1 MFKHFSKFQNMPA
14 FYNLMWCLLAV
25 VCLFPRAFGDAN
37 KVVFQFPEYDYK
49 ETSKNELA
57 FREFESACDQSAR
70 CLAFEGIEKTRCVRE
85 CVSPSCYKEIY
96 KFDELEEGEID
107 VRLNSFRACF
117 MQRLNRNRG

>member
-1 MFKHFSKFQNMPA
+1 MPA

>member
-1 MFKHFSKFQNMPA
+1 MLSPA
-14 FYNLMWCLLAV
+14 SVLCVLAV
-25 VCLFPRAFGDAN
+25 GSLVATTCAD

-49 ETSKNELA
+49 ETSKNEIT
-57 FREFESACDQSAR
+57 FREFESACDQSQR
-70 CLAFEGIEKTRCVRE
+70 CAGYDGIERTRCVRE
-85 CVSPSCYKEIY
+85 CVSPTCYQEIY

>member
-1 MFKHFSKFQNMPA
+1 MIQFV
-14 FYNLMWCLLAV
+14 NLMWCLLV
-25 VCLFPRAFGDAN
+25 VVFLAPKAFGDN

-70 CLAFEGIEKTRCVRE
+70 CLTLEGIEKTRCVRE

>member
-1 MFKHFSKFQNMPA
+1 MRNTALKSGSSAKMLNRS
-14 FYNLMWCLLAV
+14 LLYVIFLLPLA
-25 VCLFPRAFGDAN
+25 LSDNG

-70 CLAFEGIEKTRCVRE
+70 CSSFADGIQKTRCVRE
-85 CVSPSCYKEIY
+85 CVSPSCYQEIY

-117 MQRLNRNRG
+117 MLRLSRNRG